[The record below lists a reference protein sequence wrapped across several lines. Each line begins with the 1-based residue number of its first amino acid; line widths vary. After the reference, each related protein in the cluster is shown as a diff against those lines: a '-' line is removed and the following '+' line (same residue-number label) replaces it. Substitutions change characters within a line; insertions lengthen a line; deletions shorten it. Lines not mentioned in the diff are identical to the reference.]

1 MSGTDI
7 SLIDLATTLQYQETK
22 EARKSYQSSSIR
34 RVMNQ
39 LQRHE
44 THLFRELPE
53 PQISLFQLAGLSMR
67 LQLRLQIR
75 YQTKFDQIQE
85 LR

>member
-22 EARKSYQSSSIR
+22 EVGKSCQSSLIR

-39 LQRHE
+39 LQRRE
-44 THLFRELPE
+44 TPLFLELPGQ
-53 PQISLFQLAGLSMR
+53 QINLSQLGV
-67 LQLRLQIR
+67 
-75 YQTKFDQIQE
+75 
-85 LR
+85 